1 MADYFE
7 DSVCNPSGC
16 KRPVVRICCKRSIVD
31 ELCCFF
37 NRLNDRVGN
46 QYLRQKFLC
55 QSWLSVFINFFQTPR
70 GELVALAMDE
80 GVVDHVEYV
89 EHGTRVVARVPSA
102 HVDRFAP
109 YAAQPQEDEV

>member
-1 MADYFE
+1 MLAIETTLAESMVDI
-7 DSVCNPSGC
+7 D
-16 KRPVVRICCKRSIVD
+16 VVLPYD
-31 ELCCFF
+31 
-37 NRLNDRVGN
+37 
-46 QYLRQKFLC
+46 
-55 QSWLSVFINFFQTPR
+55 R